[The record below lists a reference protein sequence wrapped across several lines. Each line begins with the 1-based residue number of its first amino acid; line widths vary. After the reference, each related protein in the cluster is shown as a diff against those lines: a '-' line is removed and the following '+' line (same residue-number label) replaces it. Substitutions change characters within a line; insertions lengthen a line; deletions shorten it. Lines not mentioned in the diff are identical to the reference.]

1 MNIDNFELKKLKD
14 CDKKAFDKLFC
25 KYAGIVKAIAYRY
38 VKDWGKA
45 DDIVQETFII
55 IYKKIEQYEG
65 RGSFEGWLKRIAVN
79 NALKYLKNEQKRRDG
94 NIDDFQIAEEN
105 NTEVNE
111 ENMKSLIESVEFSR
125 DEILKAVMSLPKGFR
140 TVFSMYVLDGFRH
153 KEIAEK
159 LGISESTSKTQLLRA
174 RKKLQAKLYIMAKEK
189 HKVKKLNFL
198 KQVIGKRNG

>member
-1 MNIDNFELKKLKD
+1 MKRNIEIDKLKD
-14 CDKKAFDKLFC
+14 CDKKAFGKLFH

-38 VKDWGKA
+38 VKDWHKA

-55 IYKKIEQYEG
+55 IYKKIEQFKG
-65 RGSFEGWLKRIAVN
+65 RGSFEGWMKRIAVN
-79 NALKYLKNEQKRRDG
+79 VSLKFIKNEQKRRDG

-105 NTEVNE
+105 KTEVNE
-111 ENMKSLIESVEFSR
+111 EDMKSLIESVEFSKE
-125 DEILKAVMSLPKGFR
+125 EIMEAIMSLPKGFR
-140 TVFSMYVLDGFRH
+140 TVFSMYVLDGFQH

-174 RKKLQAKLYIMAKEK
+174 RKKLQSQLYIMAKEK